1 MFAKTIK
8 KPIIIFLITIF
19 LTLFTSACDN
29 EQSQILFNKYPFS
42 TETLNS
48 TSNIFK
54 TNDRIYYLVTLPK
67 PVTTKKLYIQIV
79 KTGGKTIAGD
89 SADRLGYDLVWTK
102 RVKLKDEQMKL
113 INPSVELI
121 AQTPGL
127 EGIYKQV
134 ERVGRVCYKSED
146 KITEDSAKP
155 FVERM
160 VKMQHY
166 AMLEHGTVY
175 LAAPYNN
182 EDLLFWKVANSP
194 YSKGVCDDKS
204 NLLCLTTN
212 LRVIAEL
219 NAWEVIDK
227 YLCEPTESHAKRICL
242 KFITSIGV
250 SREFNRHRTASIAE
264 QSTRYCNYSKE
275 KFGGEVTFVMPSWL
289 NFKEGSYNQS
299 DYDKDFYTNDS
310 PEYSYMIHL
319 LTAEA
324 TYLKLINDG
333 WQPQQARETLPLATA
348 TEVVYTAFE
357 DDWEHFF
364 DLRYRGT
371 TGLPHPNA
379 KQVATMAH
387 DLIIK
392 ELGKDL

>member
-1 MFAKTIK
+1 
-8 KPIIIFLITIF
+8 
-19 LTLFTSACDN
+19 
-29 EQSQILFNKYPFS
+29 
-42 TETLNS
+42 
-48 TSNIFK
+48 
-54 TNDRIYYLVTLPK
+54 
-67 PVTTKKLYIQIV
+67 
-79 KTGGKTIAGD
+79 
-89 SADRLGYDLVWTK
+89 
-102 RVKLKDEQMKL
+102 MKL

-121 AQTPGL
+121 TQAPGL

-160 VKMQHY
+160 IKSQHL

-175 LAAPYNN
+175 LAATYDS
-182 EDLLFWKVANSP
+182 EDLIFWKVVNSP
-194 YSKGVCDDKS
+194 YSKVVCNDRA
-204 NLLCLTTN
+204 NMFYVTTN

-219 NAWEVIDK
+219 NAWGVIDK
-227 YLCEPTESHAKRICL
+227 YLCEPTELHIKRICL
-242 KFITSIGV
+242 KSITSIGV
-250 SREFNRHRTASIAE
+250 SREFNRHRTASVAE

-275 KFGGEVTFVMPSWL
+275 KFGGEVTFVKPVWSEL
-289 NFKEGSYNQS
+289 PVGQYGIKQGYPEEYYKCGFS
-299 DYDKDFYTNDS
+299 DRRFINYLLDAEYFYLD
-310 PEYSYMIHL
+310 YI
-319 LTAEA
+319 
-324 TYLKLINDG
+324 KDG

-379 KQVATMAH
+379 QQVASMAH